1 MDILKEA
8 CVGSYIEAKKA
19 EDLGADR
26 IELCDNLN
34 EGGTTPSLGTIK
46 IAKET
51 ISVPIFPIIRPRGGN
66 FIFSEEEIKIMERD
80 IELCKSLNIDGVVI
94 GALTSN
100 NEIDEDVII
109 RLIEKAKGM
118 NITFHMAFDLID
130 NRKAAIDKLIQLG
143 VNRILTKGGNKSAM
157 NNLNILRETVEYAG
171 NRINILAGGG
181 ITKDN
186 YKYIVDKT
194 CVKEV
199 HGTKIVGKLID

>member
-118 NITFHMAFDLID
+118 NITFHMAFDLIE

-157 NNLNILRETVEYAG
+157 NNLDILRETVEYAG

>member
-100 NEIDEDVII
+100 NEIDEDAII

-157 NNLNILRETVEYAG
+157 NNLDILRETVEYAG

>member
-51 ISVPIFPIIRPRGGN
+51 ISVPIFPIIRPRGN

>member
-157 NNLNILRETVEYAG
+157 NNLDILRETVEYAG

>member
-157 NNLNILRETVEYAG
+157 NNLDILRETVEYAG

-199 HGTKIVGKLID
+199 HGTKIVGKLIN

>member
-100 NEIDEDVII
+100 NEIDEDAII

-118 NITFHMAFDLID
+118 NITFHMAFDLIE

-157 NNLNILRETVEYAG
+157 NNLDILRETVEYAG

>member
-1 MDILKEA
+1 MLKEA